1 MKRVS
6 ILMAM
11 AVWALGMASCGNQ
24 PSKEFKAMEEEVSS
38 IETKICEMTDCDE
51 LQMLKFNYKPRYF
64 DPEQQEWEEKKAAAG
79 LDSKLTH
86 EEQLR
91 LKMRQSWSAPKNE
104 DSTAEKNAKLIR
116 RVVLGVF
123 IVVVVYFIFGTDY
136 FERIVEGLM
145 RK

>member
-1 MKRVS
+1 
-6 ILMAM
+6 MAFIYRH
-11 AVWALGMASCGNQ
+11 N
-24 PSKEFKAMEEEVSS
+24 PK
-38 IETKICEMTDCDE
+38 
-51 LQMLKFNYKPRYF
+51 KFNYKPRYF

-104 DSTAEKNAKLIR
+104 ESTAEKNAKLIR

>member
-1 MKRVS
+1 
-6 ILMAM
+6 MAFFY
-11 AVWALGMASCGNQ
+11 NHN
-24 PSKEFKAMEEEVSS
+24 PK
-38 IETKICEMTDCDE
+38 
-51 LQMLKFNYKPRYF
+51 KFNYKPRYF

-104 DSTAEKNAKLIR
+104 ESTAEKNAKLIR

>member
-1 MKRVS
+1 
-6 ILMAM
+6 MAFFYRH
-11 AVWALGMASCGNQ
+11 N
-24 PSKEFKAMEEEVSS
+24 PK
-38 IETKICEMTDCDE
+38 
-51 LQMLKFNYKPRYF
+51 KFNYKPRYF

-104 DSTAEKNAKLIR
+104 ESAAEKNAKLIR